1 MIRLARSIL
10 AGLDGM
16 PDEDRIVLLDTF
28 GAWLDSAG
36 SAEETAQRIHV
47 HPNTVRYRLRRLEE
61 RTGRSLSDPRQAAEL
76 SLAFEVVRGRESRL
90 VVSDSPSR

>member
-1 MIRLARSIL
+1 
-10 AGLDGM
+10 M